1 MIESTHNP
9 KIQWVRALNAR
20 SRQRREDGA
29 FVVEGVR
36 LVEEAL
42 AAGWDAKLVLH
53 TSDTD
58 PRRQAILEGFAAR
71 GVTIEIVSEQVMRAA
86 SDTQSP
92 QGLLAVLALSSQP
105 PPEKPGFIFI
115 PDGVRD
121 PGNLGSMLRTA
132 AAAGADLVCLPAG
145 TVDVFSPKVVRAGM
159 GAHFRL
165 PLMTGSWQEI
175 AARLQRAG
183 VQIYL
188 AAAGQGVAY
197 TQVDFRPPLALV
209 VGGEASGAG
218 EFIQSMPHQPIHI
231 PMTSGVESLNAAAA
245 AAVLL
250 FEVIRQRQEGTLDSW
265 ER

>member
-9 KIQWVRALNAR
+9 KIQWVRALNSR
-20 SRQRREDGA
+20 SRQRRESGA

-42 AAGWDAKLVLH
+42 EAGWDTKLVLY
-53 TSDTD
+53 TRDTD

-71 GVTIEIVSEQVMRAA
+71 GVPIELVSEQVMRAA

-92 QGLLAVLALSSQP
+92 QGMLAVLSLRSLP
-105 PPEKPGFIFI
+105 PPEKPDFIFI

-121 PGNLGSMLRTA
+121 PGNLGSMLRSA
-132 AAAGADLVCLPAG
+132 AASGADLVCLPAG

-165 PLMTGSWQEI
+165 PLMVATWQEI
-175 AARLQRAG
+175 AARLQQAR

-188 AAAGQGVAY
+188 AAAGQGTAY
-197 TQVDFRPPLALV
+197 THADFRTPLALV
-209 VGGEASGAG
+209 IGGEASGAG
-218 EFIQSMPHQPIHI
+218 EFIHSIPCRPLHI
-231 PMTSGVESLNAAAA
+231 PMTREVESLNAAAA

-250 FEVIRQRQEGTLDSW
+250 FEVLRQRQEDF
-265 ER
+265 RDP